1 LKRSALRA
9 PWVLVWIA
17 AALPN
22 SAQAVSPADKA
33 KPNWSVVSATARYA
47 PRLSELDPTT
57 GKLKWRSAPAGAVLV
72 EIQALVETKQ
82 RRLDPVRFS
91 DIRLAVRAPAGRPAD
106 TTLHPILALGSWSN
120 ACAFVS
126 TDSLTSERSVKI
138 ELKNGATLAFK
149 RPSQSEVEFS
159 TTGARAA
166 LCFSFAIPTEETGKL
181 ALSLGSARFPVR
193 WTYDFAAG
201 SSPAKRP

>member
-1 LKRSALRA
+1 MRA

-57 GKLKWRSAPAGAVLV
+57 GKLKWRTAPAGAVLV

-159 TTGARAA
+159 TTGTRAA